1 MSRFGSWLRRSLR
14 PERALIPAR
23 LDLCHGC
30 GKAFVHPVTWSE
42 WGPDAWLVFL
52 RCGGCGRSR
61 DVVATNAEVAL
72 FDRTLDRDME
82 RMADEADRLEY
93 ECFAAEAD
101 NFGAAL
107 RMDLLSADD
116 FR

>member
-14 PERALIPAR
+14 TERATTPAR
-23 LDLCHGC
+23 LDLCFGC

-52 RCGGCGRSR
+52 RCGGCARSR

-72 FDRTLDRDME
+72 FDQMLDRDME
-82 RMADEADRLEY
+82 LMADTADRLEF

-101 NFGAAL
+101 TFGAAL
-107 RMDLLSADD
+107 RLDLLTADD